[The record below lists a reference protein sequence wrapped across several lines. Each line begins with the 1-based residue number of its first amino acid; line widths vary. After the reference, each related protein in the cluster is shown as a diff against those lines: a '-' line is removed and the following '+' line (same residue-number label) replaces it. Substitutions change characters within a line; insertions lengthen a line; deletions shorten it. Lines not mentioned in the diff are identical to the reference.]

1 MAHLPDRAE
10 IEGVLRFVSE
20 EAAAYLAGLDDR
32 PVRTPRAAQA
42 ARAFRTHLPEE
53 GVGALAALRELVE
66 RGMDAT
72 LASSGPRCFHFVIGG
87 ATPASIGADWLT
99 TALDPPAYAWVS
111 APLAVE
117 LERVVMGWL
126 AELFELP
133 HHAGGLIVTGATMAN
148 FVGLAAARQW
158 WGERQGVDVSTRGL
172 AGLPPVPVITSGFV
186 HASTKKAV
194 AMLGI
199 GRDAVRRF
207 ERDDVGHFD
216 LEAAERALIELRGAP
231 AILVATAGEVNAGEF
246 DPIAPMADL
255 AKKYGAWLHVDGA
268 FGLFARVSP
277 RSAHLA
283 AGAERADSITV
294 DGHKWLNVPY
304 DCGFSLVRDVS
315 LLARA
320 FTYDAAYLP
329 DYTAD
334 EPVLGAI
341 GPESSRRARSLT
353 VWATLRAY
361 GKHGVRTMVEKHL
374 ELTQHLA
381 HRVREAPDLELLA
394 DVPLCIVCFRYKPA
408 GVPEAELD
416 DLNARLGAALLADG
430 RFYAGT
436 TRRAGKTALRP
447 AIVNW
452 RTGTEHLDEFVEVV
466 RELGARTAKGR

>member
-20 EAAAYLAGLDDR
+20 EAADYLAGLDDR

-283 AGAERADSITV
+283 AGAE
-294 DGHKWLNVPY
+294 VP
-304 DCGFSLVRDVS
+304 VRHWIE
-315 LLARA
+315 
-320 FTYDAAYLP
+320 F
-329 DYTAD
+329 
-334 EPVLGAI
+334 
-341 GPESSRRARSLT
+341 
-353 VWATLRAY
+353 
-361 GKHGVRTMVEKHL
+361 
-374 ELTQHLA
+374 
-381 HRVREAPDLELLA
+381 
-394 DVPLCIVCFRYKPA
+394 
-408 GVPEAELD
+408 LD
-416 DLNARLGAALLADG
+416 RD
-430 RFYAGT
+430 
-436 TRRAGKTALRP
+436 
-447 AIVNW
+447 
-452 RTGTEHLDEFVEVV
+452 
-466 RELGARTAKGR
+466 